1 MEAARA
7 AALGILS
14 VSDVAVLTVELAP
27 TWGFWVGGAGVGSQT
42 LGAALESVCVVGG
55 DLNNPPAASVS
66 SPPMCRDGFLS
77 YRYKAAAR
85 PQFPAD

>member
-7 AALGILS
+7 AALDILS

-42 LGAALESVCVVGG
+42 LGGALESVWGG
-55 DLNNPPAASVS
+55 DLNKPPAASVS
-66 SPPMCRDGFLS
+66 SPLMCEDGFLS
-77 YRYKAAAR
+77 YRYKAAEC